1 MAKYTI
7 RYNELVEYVAEFET
21 GVEITNNDELMDF
34 FRENNLSDID
44 LYAEENSSWGPEID
58 SMQLVKIDDDCAYG
72 FTKVA

>member
-21 GVEITNNDELMDF
+21 DVEITNNDELMDF

-44 LYAEENSSWGPEID
+44 LDAEEDSSWGPEVD
-58 SMQLVKIDDDCAYG
+58 SMKLVKIDGDYA
-72 FTKVA
+72 

>member
-21 GVEITNNDELMDF
+21 DIEITNNDELMDF

-44 LYAEENSSWGPEID
+44 LDAEEDSSLGPEID
-58 SMQLVKIDDDCAYG
+58 SMQLVKVDDDYI
-72 FTKVA
+72 